1 MAKKKVS
8 RKVVSK
14 QPTTEDPRVPLGF
27 EVGREN
33 MVANLQQVSKGAS
46 LILLALNDSFSSPGK
61 INNTVTSG
69 IGEALAIVADEV
81 ELYLFE
87 KPVGAGAPHHELYV
101 LEKEAA
107 KLRAKIAAKQRGR
120 S

>member
-1 MAKKKVS
+1 MARKKVT
-8 RKVVSK
+8 RKAAPK

-33 MVANLQQVSKGAS
+33 IVANLQQVAKGAS

-69 IGEALAIVADEV
+69 IGEALEIVADEV

-101 LEKEAA
+101 LEKEVA
-107 KLRAKIAAKQRGR
+107 KVRAKIAEKQRGR

>member
-1 MAKKKVS
+1 MARKKVS
-8 RKVVSK
+8 RKAAPK
-14 QPTTEDPRVPLGF
+14 QPTTEDLKYPLGF
-27 EVGREN
+27 EEGREN
-33 MVANLQQVSKGAS
+33 LVSNLQQVAKGAS

-69 IGEALAIVADEV
+69 IGEALEIVADEV

-87 KPVGAGAPHHELYV
+87 KPVRVGAPQHEIYV

-107 KLRAKIAAKQRGR
+107 KLRAKIAAEGGNHG
-120 S
+120 